1 MLYHLLFPLHQN
13 YSFFNVFRYITF
25 RTIYAAIT
33 ALLIS
38 FLLGP
43 WLIRVLRSH
52 QIGQT
57 IRLDGPESHLS
68 KEGTPTMGGLLI
80 VLASVIPTL
89 LWANLANHY
98 IWIAVFVTL
107 GFGAIGFADDY
118 KKVIR
123 KNTKGLSPRGKLIA
137 QFALAAT
144 AAGLISMDIGIK
156 DTVIIPFL
164 KNVRPS
170 LGFLYI
176 PFIVLVI
183 VGASNAVNLT
193 DGLDG
198 LAIGPSIIAAGTYML
213 FAYLTGNVIIANYLQ
228 IQYVPGVG
236 ELTIFCGALA
246 GAGLGLIQ
254 YVPGVGELT
263 IFCGAL
269 AGAGLG
275 FLWFNAYP
283 AQLFMGDTG
292 SLALGGA
299 LGTVAVMVK
308 QEVVLALVGGVFVVE
323 ALSVI
328 FQVTSY
334 KTRKKRIFR
343 MAPIH
348 HHFEL
353 QGWAEPK
360 IIVRFWIISIIL
372 ALLAIS
378 TLKIR

>member
-1 MLYHLLFPLHQN
+1 MLYHLLYPLHES

-33 ALLIS
+33 ALLIC
-38 FLLGP
+38 FFVGP
-43 WLIRVLRSH
+43 WLIRTLGER
-52 QIGQT
+52 QIGQM
-57 IRLDGPESHLS
+57 IRRDGPESHIV

-80 VLASVIPTL
+80 VLAAVVPTL
-89 LWANLANHY
+89 LWANLGNAY
-98 IWIAVFVTL
+98 IWIAVFVTV
-107 GFGAIGFADDY
+107 GYGAIGFVDDY
-118 KKVIR
+118 RKVIR
-123 KNTKGLSPRGKLIA
+123 KDTKGLSPRRKLA
-137 QFALAAT
+137 YQFALAA
-144 AAGLISMDIGIK
+144 AAAALIYVDIGIK
-156 DTVIIPFL
+156 DTLNIPFF
-164 KNVRPS
+164 KNLRPS
-170 LGFLYI
+170 LGLFYI

-213 FAYLTGNVIIANYLQ
+213 FAYLTGHVKIANYLQ
-228 IQYVPGVG
+228 
-236 ELTIFCGALA
+236 
-246 GAGLGLIQ
+246 IQ

-283 AQLFMGDTG
+283 AQVFMGDTG
-292 SLALGGA
+292 ALALGGA
-299 LGTVAVMVK
+299 LGAVSVMVK
-308 QEVVLALVGGVFVVE
+308 QEIVLALVGGVFVVE

-334 KTRKKRIFR
+334 KTRRKRIFR

>member
-1 MLYHLLFPLHQN
+1 
-13 YSFFNVFRYITF
+13 
-25 RTIYAAIT
+25 
-33 ALLIS
+33 
-38 FLLGP
+38 
-43 WLIRVLRSH
+43 
-52 QIGQT
+52 
-57 IRLDGPESHLS
+57 
-68 KEGTPTMGGLLI
+68 MGGLLI
-80 VLASVIPTL
+80 VLATVIPTL

-98 IWIAVFVTL
+98 IWIAVLVTL
-107 GFGAIGFADDY
+107 GFGAIGFVDDY

-123 KNTKGLSPRGKLIA
+123 KDTKGLSPRRKLIA
-137 QFALAAT
+137 QFALAAA
-144 AAGLISMDIGIK
+144 AAGLIYMDIGIK

-176 PFIVLVI
+176 PFTVLVI

-198 LAIGPSIIAAGTYML
+198 LAVGPSIIAAGTYML
-213 FAYLTGNVIIANYLQ
+213 FAYLTGNVKIANYLQ

-246 GAGLGLIQ
+246 GAGLG
-254 YVPGVGELT
+254 
-263 IFCGAL
+263 
-269 AGAGLG
+269 
-275 FLWFNAYP
+275 FLWYNAYP

-308 QEVVLALVGGVFVVE
+308 QELVLVLVGGIFVVE

-334 KTRKKRIFR
+334 KTRRKRIFR

-353 QGWAEPK
+353 KGWAEPK

>member
-1 MLYHLLFPLHQN
+1 MLYHLLFPLHVD

-33 ALLIS
+33 ALLLC
-38 FLLGP
+38 FVLGP
-43 WLIRVLRSH
+43 WLIRELGAH

-57 IRLDGPESHLS
+57 IRKDGPERHLA

-80 VLASVIPTL
+80 VLATVIPTL
-89 LWANLANHY
+89 LWANLGNTY
-98 IWIAVFVTL
+98 IWIAVFVTV
-107 GFGAIGFADDY
+107 GFGTIGFVDDY

-123 KNTKGLSPRGKLIA
+123 KDSKGLSGKKKLLF
-137 QFALAAT
+137 QFLLAAI
-144 AAGLISMDIGIK
+144 AATLIYLDVGMQDRVS
-156 DTVIIPFL
+156 IPFFKKL
-164 KNVRPS
+164 NPS

-176 PFIVLVI
+176 PFVIFVI

-213 FAYLTGNVIIANYLQ
+213 FAYLAGHIKIANYLQ
-228 IQYVPGVG
+228 IQYVQGAG
-236 ELTIFCGALA
+236 ELTIFCGAMA
-246 GAGLGLIQ
+246 GAGI
-254 YVPGVGELT
+254 
-263 IFCGAL
+263 
-269 AGAGLG
+269 G
-275 FLWFNAYP
+275 FLWYNAYP
-283 AQLFMGDTG
+283 AQVFMGDTG
-292 SLALGGA
+292 SLSIGGSLGA
-299 LGTVAVMVK
+299 VAVMVK
-308 QEVVLALVGGVFVVE
+308 QEIVLALVGGVFVME

-328 FQVTSY
+328 LQVYSY
-334 KTRKKRIFR
+334 KTTHKRIFR
-343 MAPIH
+343 MAPVH

-353 QGWAEPK
+353 EGWAEPK

>member
-1 MLYHLLFPLHQN
+1 MLYHLLYPLHES

-33 ALLIS
+33 ALLIC
-38 FLLGP
+38 FFIGP
-43 WLIRVLRSH
+43 WLIRLLEER
-52 QIGQT
+52 QIGQMV
-57 IRLDGPESHLS
+57 RRDGPESHIA

-80 VLASVIPTL
+80 VLAVVAPTL
-89 LWANLANHY
+89 LWANLGNGY
-98 IWIAVFVTL
+98 IWIAVFVTV
-107 GFGAIGFADDY
+107 GYGAIGFVDDY
-118 KKVIR
+118 RKVIR
-123 KNTKGLSPRGKLIA
+123 KDTKGLSPRRKLAA
-137 QFALAAT
+137 QIALAA
-144 AAGLISMDIGIK
+144 AAAALIYVDVGIK
-156 DTVIIPFL
+156 DTVNIPFF
-164 KNVRPS
+164 KNLRPS
-170 LGFLYI
+170 LGVFYI

-198 LAIGPSIIAAGTYML
+198 LAVGPSIIAAGTYML
-213 FAYLTGNVIIANYLQ
+213 FAYLAGHVRIANYLQ
-228 IQYVPGVG
+228 
-236 ELTIFCGALA
+236 
-246 GAGLGLIQ
+246 IQ

-283 AQLFMGDTG
+283 AQVFMGDTG
-292 SLALGGA
+292 ALALGGA
-299 LGTVAVMVK
+299 LGVVSVMVK
-308 QEVVLALVGGVFVVE
+308 QEIVLALVGGVFVVE

-334 KTRKKRIFR
+334 KTRRKRIFR

>member
-1 MLYHLLFPLHQN
+1 MLYHLLYPLHAS

-33 ALLIS
+33 ALLIC
-38 FLLGP
+38 FLVGP
-43 WLIRVLRSH
+43 WLIRRLGER

-57 IRLDGPESHLS
+57 IRRDGPESHFT
-68 KEGTPTMGGLLI
+68 KEGTPTMGGILI
-80 VLASVIPTL
+80 VLATVVPSL
-89 LWANLANHY
+89 LWANLASPY
-98 IWIAVFVTL
+98 IWIAVWVTL
-107 GFGAIGFADDY
+107 GFGAIGFVDDY

-123 KNTKGLSPRGKLIA
+123 KDTKGLSPRRKLVL
-137 QFALAAT
+137 QFALAA
-144 AAGLISMDIGIK
+144 AAAALIYMDIGIK
-156 DTVIIPFL
+156 DTVNVPFF

-170 LGFLYI
+170 LGILYV

-198 LAIGPSIIAAGTYML
+198 LATGPSVIAAGTYMV
-213 FAYLTGNVIIANYLQ
+213 FAYLAGNVKIASYLQ
-228 IQYVPGVG
+228 IQYVPG
-236 ELTIFCGALA
+236 A
-246 GAGLGLIQ
+246 
-254 YVPGVGELT
+254 GELT

-283 AQLFMGDTG
+283 AQVFMGDTG
-292 SLALGGA
+292 SLALGAA
-299 LGTVAVMVK
+299 LGVVAVMVK
-308 QEVVLALVGGVFVVE
+308 QEIVLALVGGIFVVE

-334 KTRKKRIFR
+334 KTRRKRIFR

>member
-1 MLYHLLFPLHQN
+1 MLYHLLFPLHAS

-38 FLLGP
+38 FIIGP
-43 WLIRVLRSH
+43 WLIRLLHER

-57 IRLDGPESHLS
+57 IRRDGPESHLV
-68 KEGTPTMGGLLI
+68 KEGTPTMGGVLV
-80 VLASVIPTL
+80 VLATIVPTL
-89 LWANLANHY
+89 LWANLLSPY
-98 IWIAVFVTL
+98 IWIAVLVTV
-107 GFGAIGFADDY
+107 GYGAIGFADDY
-118 KKVIR
+118 RKVIR
-123 KNTKGLSPRGKLIA
+123 KDTKGLSPRKKLFL
-137 QFALAAT
+137 QFALAVL
-144 AAGLISMDIGIK
+144 AAGLIYTDIGIK
-156 DTVIIPFL
+156 DTVNIPFF
-164 KNVRPS
+164 KNLRPS

-176 PFIVLVI
+176 PFIVFVI

-198 LAIGPSIIAAGTYML
+198 LAIGPSIISASTYML
-213 FAYLTGNVIIANYLQ
+213 FAYLAGNVRIANYLQ
-228 IQYVPGVG
+228 
-236 ELTIFCGALA
+236 
-246 GAGLGLIQ
+246 IQ

-283 AQLFMGDTG
+283 AQVFMGDTG

-299 LGTVAVMVK
+299 LGVVAVMVK
-308 QEVVLALVGGVFVVE
+308 QEIVLALVGGIFVIE

-328 FQVTSY
+328 LQVTSY
-334 KTRKKRIFR
+334 QTRRKRIFR
-343 MAPIH
+343 MAPLH

-353 QGWAEPK
+353 KGWAEPK
-360 IIVRFWIISIIL
+360 VIVRFWIISIIL

>member
-1 MLYHLLFPLHQN
+1 MLYHLLFPLHAS

-38 FLLGP
+38 FLIGP
-43 WLIRVLRSH
+43 WLIRRLHER

-57 IRLDGPESHLS
+57 IRRDGPESHLV
-68 KEGTPTMGGLLI
+68 KEGTPTMGGVLV
-80 VLASVIPTL
+80 VLATVLPTL
-89 LWANLANHY
+89 LWANLLSPY
-98 IWIAVFVTL
+98 IWIAVLVTV
-107 GFGAIGFADDY
+107 GYGAIGFVDDY
-118 KKVIR
+118 RKVI
-123 KNTKGLSPRGKLIA
+123 KKDTKGLSPRMKLA
-137 QFALAAT
+137 LQFALAVL
-144 AAGLISMDIGIK
+144 AAGLIYTDIGIK
-156 DTVIIPFL
+156 DTVNIPFL
-164 KNVRPS
+164 KNFRPS

-176 PFIVLVI
+176 PFIVFVI

-198 LAIGPSIIAAGTYML
+198 LAIGPSIICASTYML
-213 FAYLTGNVIIANYLQ
+213 FAYLAGNIKIANYLQ
-228 IQYVPGVG
+228 
-236 ELTIFCGALA
+236 
-246 GAGLGLIQ
+246 IQ

-283 AQLFMGDTG
+283 AQVFMGDTG

-308 QEVVLALVGGVFVVE
+308 QEIVLALVGGIFVIE

-334 KTRKKRIFR
+334 KTRRKRIFR
-343 MAPIH
+343 MAPLH

-360 IIVRFWIISIIL
+360 IIVRFWIITIIL

>member
-1 MLYHLLFPLHQN
+1 MLYHLLFPLHAS
-13 YSFFNVFRYITF
+13 YSFFNIFRYITF

-33 ALLIS
+33 ALLMC
-38 FLLGP
+38 FLIGP
-43 WLIRVLRSH
+43 WLIRTLGAR

-57 IRLDGPESHLS
+57 IRRDGPESHIA

-80 VLASVIPTL
+80 VLSSVIPTL
-89 LWANLANHY
+89 LWANLWSPY
-98 IWIAVFVTL
+98 IWIAVLVTV
-107 GFGAIGFADDY
+107 GYGAIGFLDDY

-123 KNTKGLSPRGKLIA
+123 KDTKGLSPRKKLVA
-137 QFALAAT
+137 QFALAT
-144 AAGLISMDIGIK
+144 LAAALIHLDIGIK
-156 DTVIIPFL
+156 STVTIPFF
-164 KNVRPS
+164 KNLQPS
-170 LGFLYI
+170 LGALYI

-198 LAIGPSIIAAGTYML
+198 LAIGPSIISAGTYML
-213 FAYLTGNVIIANYLQ
+213 FAYLAGNVKIANYLQ

-246 GAGLGLIQ
+246 GAGLG
-254 YVPGVGELT
+254 
-263 IFCGAL
+263 
-269 AGAGLG
+269 
-275 FLWFNAYP
+275 FLWYNAYP
-283 AQLFMGDTG
+283 AQVFMGDTG
-292 SLALGGA
+292 ALSLGGA
-299 LGTVAVMVK
+299 LGVVAVMVK
-308 QEVVLALVGGVFVVE
+308 QEIVLVLVGGIFVVE

-334 KTRKKRIFR
+334 KTRRKRIFR

-353 QGWAEPK
+353 KGWAEPK

-372 ALLAIS
+372 ALLGIS